1 MLKPALQDALNAQV
15 KNEFYSANVYLA
27 MVAWFEDQG
36 LPGFAAWMRAQYAEE
51 LAHGMK
57 IFDFILDRDGKV
69 EIGAIEAPP
78 LEYDSPIAAFEA
90 AHEQEKSVS
99 KMIDDLY
106 ELATQEGDHATKVM
120 LQWFITEQVEEE
132 ASTKQAVDKL
142 RLAGNDSGALFML
155 DQQFGSRPAGGE
167 EA

>member
-1 MLKPALQDALNAQV
+1 MLTQSLQDALNKQV

-36 LPGFAAWMRAQYAEE
+36 LPGFATWMRAQYQEE
-51 LAHGMK
+51 LVHGLK

-69 EIGAIEAPP
+69 VIEAIDAPP
-78 LEYDSPIAAFEA
+78 LEWASPLAAFEA
-90 AHEQEKSVS
+90 AYENEKAVS

-106 ELATQEGDHATKVM
+106 DLADKENDHATRVM

-132 ASTKQAVDKL
+132 ASTKLAVDKL
-142 RLAGNDSGALFML
+142 KLAGSDSGALFVL
-155 DQQFGSRPAGGE
+155 DQQFGARQAGEDG
-167 EA
+167 

>member
-1 MLKPALQDALNAQV
+1 MLKPAVQDALNAQV
-15 KNEFYSANVYLA
+15 KNEFFSANVYLA

-51 LAHGMK
+51 LAHGLK

-69 EIGAIEAPP
+69 VIEAIGAPP
-78 LEYDSPIAAFEA
+78 REYDSPLAAFEA
-90 AHEQEKSVS
+90 AYDQEKSVS

-132 ASTKQAVDKL
+132 ASTKMAVDKL
-142 RLAGNDSGALFML
+142 KLAGSDSGALFML
-155 DQQFGSRPAGGE
+155 DQQFGSRQPE
-167 EA
+167 QE

>member
-1 MLKPALQDALNAQV
+1 MLKQPLQDALNEQL

-36 LPGFAAWMRAQYAEE
+36 LPGFATWMRAQYQEE
-51 LAHGMK
+51 LTHGLK

-69 EIGAIEAPP
+69 VIDTIEAPP
-78 LEYDSPIAAFEA
+78 LEYGSPLAAFEA
-90 AHEQEKSVS
+90 AYDNEKKVS

-106 ELATQEGDHATKVM
+106 DLANKENDHATRVM

-132 ASTKQAVDKL
+132 ASTKLAVDKL
-142 RLAGNDSGALFML
+142 KLAGNDSGALFVL
-155 DQQFGSRPAGGE
+155 DQQFGARPEGA